1 MFVARPARGTAILL
15 ASRAAAPTLAPPPAK
30 QSPPKQGVVYFAN
43 EILSDPNG
51 LLTHRTSGANGSG
64 PGLTG
69 KRCLV
74 SGSGNVAQFAADK
87 LMTLGATVLT
97 LSDSTGYVLE
107 PDGFTRE
114 ALAAVAAL
122 KARRASLREYVSPS
136 GKGKF
141 VAGMRPWHAG
151 VPADLALPCAT
162 QNEVNSKDAA
172 ALTDAGVYLLLEGA
186 NMPTTPRALRHLE
199 AHGCVVAP
207 GKAANAGGVAVSGLE
222 MAQNAAFT
230 QWAPEDVDARLKGI
244 MQNIYRAASGA
255 AKRYGVSLQAGANIA
270 GFEKVARAMLDQ
282 GAV

>member
-1 MFVARPARGTAILL
+1 M
-15 ASRAAAPTLAPPPAK
+15 
-30 QSPPKQGVVYFAN
+30 
-43 EILSDPNG
+43 
-51 LLTHRTSGANGSG
+51 SGA
-64 PGLTG
+64 
-69 KRCLV
+69 
-74 SGSGNVAQFAADK
+74 GNVAQFAVDK
-87 LMTLGATVLT
+87 LLTLGATVLT
-97 LSDSTGYVLE
+97 MSDSTGYVIE
-107 PDGFTRE
+107 PDGFCRA

-122 KARRASLREYVSPS
+122 KEKRASLREYESPS
-136 GKGKF
+136 GKGRF
-141 VAGMRPWHAG
+141 VAGARPWHAG

-172 ALTDAGVYLLLEGA
+172 ALTASGVYLLLEGA

-230 QWAPEDVDARLKGI
+230 QWSPADVDARLREI
-244 MQNIYRAASGA
+244 MQNIYKAASSA
-255 AKRYGVSLQAGANIA
+255 SKRYGVSLAAGANIA